1 MSKKKRILKEC
12 FMILVMLVL
21 IVPINANASSKIKLN
36 KTNLTLEVGKTATLK
51 LTGSTAKK
59 WSSTDKKVAS
69 VSSKGKVKAKKE
81 GTATIKAKATNG
93 KTYKCKVTV
102 KEKEV
107 EKINN
112 SYPDTSNYTK
122 EEKEILDIFE
132 TTLRNAGFYKTTDV
146 MTKEEIEEY
155 GPNVGAGWGDMTAT
169 LEKAAIEAGYLVE
182 YMTSSGYNTFYI
194 EVVGMSNG
202 VVTLRCYTCIF

>member
-21 IVPINANASSKIKLN
+21 IVPINANASSKVKLN

-51 LTGSTAKK
+51 LTGSTVKK
-59 WSSTDKKVAS
+59 WSSSDKKVVS
-69 VSSKGKVKAKKE
+69 VSTKGKVKAKKE
-81 GTATIKAKATNG
+81 GTATINAKATNG

-112 SYPDTSNYTK
+112 SYPETQKQQKQSLLSKTFLTVTSTM
-122 EEKEILDIFE
+122 
-132 TTLRNAGFYKTTDV
+132 TL
-146 MTKEEIEEY
+146 
-155 GPNVGAGWGDMTAT
+155 
-169 LEKAAIEAGYLVE
+169 
-182 YMTSSGYNTFYI
+182 
-194 EVVGMSNG
+194 
-202 VVTLRCYTCIF
+202 